1 LRHGK
6 KYTLPDNMNSQKLA
20 RELSRA
26 FRIKSGDVIE
36 TRVEYF
42 DTFDWRLF
50 GQGLIFEKS
59 GESILLKEG
68 KTGRIV
74 GSAKCE
80 TDAPKFWWEYKGT
93 LRGKLKTLLDV
104 RALLRIADANIERK
118 RFSIL
123 NSDQKTT
130 AYADVCSV
138 TGNKNE
144 DDLNA
149 FVICHPV
156 RGYTSELPLLIQ
168 FLETLGLQA
177 VDTILIETVLKGS
190 GRTPG
195 DYSSKI
201 KVELEPGWPAGKGL
215 AVICLTLLDTIR
227 RNEEGIRRD
236 WDTEFLHDFRV
247 GIRRTRSALTQL
259 KNAFDPEITK
269 KFKASF
275 AELGRSTNQLRDLDV
290 YLLKETDY
298 RKLIP
303 GELQNGLIP
312 LFKVLRERREESLG
326 HVKKALASPDY
337 RKMLNEWKKIL
348 IRQRKDSAG
357 PGDSVL
363 SIASRTIYNRYRKI
377 MNSGKKINTGTPD
390 EKLHQLRIAC
400 KKLRYLLE
408 FFVSVYPAHEISL
421 LINQLKKL
429 QDNLGKF
436 NDLSVQKEQLRSF
449 LEQKDGQTIDVHEAA
464 ALGGLITRLDQEHA
478 AVRADFQTRFDQFSQ
493 PENQSLFK
501 RLFQQTR

>member
-1 LRHGK
+1 
-6 KYTLPDNMNSQKLA
+6 
-20 RELSRA
+20 
-26 FRIKSGDVIE
+26 
-36 TRVEYF
+36 
-42 DTFDWRLF
+42 
-50 GQGLIFEKS
+50 
-59 GESILLKEG
+59 
-68 KTGRIV
+68 
-74 GSAKCE
+74 
-80 TDAPKFWWEYKGT
+80 
-93 LRGKLKTLLDV
+93 
-104 RALLRIADANIERK
+104 
-118 RFSIL
+118 
-123 NSDQKTT
+123 
-130 AYADVCSV
+130 
-138 TGNKNE
+138 
-144 DDLNA
+144 
-149 FVICHPV
+149 
-156 RGYTSELPLLIQ
+156 
-168 FLETLGLQA
+168 
-177 VDTILIETVLKGS
+177 
-190 GRTPG
+190 
-195 DYSSKI
+195 
-201 KVELEPGWPAGKGL
+201 
-215 AVICLTLLDTIR
+215 
-227 RNEEGIRRD
+227 
-236 WDTEFLHDFRV
+236 
-247 GIRRTRSALTQL
+247 
-259 KNAFDPEITK
+259 
-269 KFKASF
+269 
-275 AELGRSTNQLRDLDV
+275 
-290 YLLKETDY
+290 
-298 RKLIP
+298 
-303 GELQNGLIP
+303 
-312 LFKVLRERREESLG
+312 
-326 HVKKALASPDY
+326 VKKALASPDY